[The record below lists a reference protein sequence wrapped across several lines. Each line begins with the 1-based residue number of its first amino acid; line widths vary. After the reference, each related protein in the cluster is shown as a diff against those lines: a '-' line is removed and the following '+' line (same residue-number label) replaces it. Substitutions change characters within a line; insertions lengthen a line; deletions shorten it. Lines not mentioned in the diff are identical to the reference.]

1 MIWYNDEVCKK
12 IGITP
17 FRTPWRDMD
26 YHEYIE
32 IQKNIRD
39 YLVIQNEYAQNPFLA
54 EFEVWSKYAFEN
66 R

>member
-1 MIWYNDEVCKK
+1 
-12 IGITP
+12 
-17 FRTPWRDMD
+17 MD

-39 YLVIQNEYAQNPFLA
+39 YLVIQNEYAQNPVLA